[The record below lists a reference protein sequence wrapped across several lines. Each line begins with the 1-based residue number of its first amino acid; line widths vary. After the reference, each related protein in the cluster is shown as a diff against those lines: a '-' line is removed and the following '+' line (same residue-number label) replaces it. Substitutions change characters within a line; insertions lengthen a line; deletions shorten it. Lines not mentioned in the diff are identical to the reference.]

1 MKYSFEGACVRLAV
15 LVVIVGGLGQWEA
28 LGNGKM
34 YWTDLGIHKVQ
45 RVNLNGTSLE
55 DLVTTGLIAPRGIAL
70 DVVGVKMYWTDAG
83 SSKIQ
88 RANLDGYRRG
98 RPHHYLFEW
107 SHGGRRAALRYGT
120 RDTDVSF
127 ANYLTCQRN
136 PIILNPQACPAKD
149 A

>member
-34 YWTDLGIHKVQ
+34 YWTDLGIHKIQ

-88 RANLDGYRRG
+88 RANLDGTG
-98 RPHHYLFEW
+98 VEDLIITSSSGPM
-107 SHGGRRAALRYGT
+107 GGGGQRYGMALAT
-120 RDTDVSF
+120 
-127 ANYLTCQRN
+127 
-136 PIILNPQACPAKD
+136 PM
-149 A
+149 